1 MLHCF
6 DLIFCTTLQI
16 ANCGPADYN
25 YDETLSTLRYA
36 NRAKNIK
43 NKAKINEDPKDA
55 LLRQFQEE
63 IAALKAQLD
72 SGKVLS
78 RSIVARLYL

>member
-1 MLHCF
+1 MWVADSLLVF
-6 DLIFCTTLQI
+6 QV

-25 YDETLSTLRYA
+25 FDETIATLRYA

-43 NKAKINEDPKDA
+43 NKAHINEDPKDA

-72 SGKVLS
+72 DGMSHTSL
-78 RSIVARLYL
+78 LYLD